1 MLIANKNYLFQL
13 VRASDGNRAEPF
25 IATPAELQES
35 LVKDYNSDTSKQFYV
50 LVLADLALDL
60 KPQEFVSKFP
70 LYTLESWTN
79 LTFNQES

>member
-1 MLIANKNYLFQL
+1 MLLANKNYLFQL
-13 VRASDGNRAEPF
+13 VRAADGNRAEPF

-35 LVKDYNSDTSKQFYV
+35 LIKDYNSDTSNQFYV

-70 LYTLESWTN
+70 MYTLESWTN